1 MRNRVAVAVL
11 SVAFAFAL
19 AGLGAAAPSEVVN
32 GGVPY
37 VANGTVVAKTA
48 DSVVIRTDD
57 HGHKITFAVDRS
69 TVLPG
74 DITVGRHVR
83 IVYHPMGATGQTA
96 DTVAIAPPQTTGR

>member
-1 MRNRVAVAVL
+1 M
-11 SVAFAFAL
+11 
-19 AGLGAAAPSEVVN
+19 AAPSEVVN

-74 DITVGRHVR
+74 DITVGKHVR

-96 DTVAIAPPQTTGR
+96 ETVAIAPPQTASR

>member
-1 MRNRVAVAVL
+1 MRNRVAVL
-11 SVAFAFAL
+11 SVAFAFAF
-19 AGLGAAAPSEVVN
+19 AGLATAAPSEVVN
-32 GGVPY
+32 GGIPF

-74 DITVGRHVR
+74 DFTVGRHVR
-83 IVYHPMGATGQTA
+83 VVYHPMGATGQTA
-96 DTVAIAPPQTTGR
+96 DTVAMAPPQTASR

>member
-11 SVAFAFAL
+11 SAAFAL
-19 AGLGAAAPSEVVN
+19 ALAGLATAGPSEVVN

-57 HGHKITFAVDRS
+57 HGHKVTFAIERT

-83 IVYHPMGATGQTA
+83 VVYHPMGATGQTA
-96 DTVAIAPPQTTGR
+96 DTMAIAPPQTASR

>member
-1 MRNRVAVAVL
+1 MRNRVAVL

-74 DITVGRHVR
+74 DIKVGQHVR
-83 IVYHPMGATGQTA
+83 VVYHPMGATGQTA
-96 DTVAIAPPQTTGR
+96 DTVAIAPPQAASR

>member
-37 VANGTVVAKTA
+37 VAN
-48 DSVVIRTDD
+48 VIRTDD
-57 HGHKITFAVDRS
+57 HGHKITFAIDRN

-96 DTVAIAPPQTTGR
+96 DTVAIAPPQTGSR

>member
-1 MRNRVAVAVL
+1 MRNRVAVL
-11 SVAFAFAL
+11 TVAFAVAL

-32 GGVPY
+32 GGVPF

-57 HGHKITFAVDRS
+57 HGHRVTFAVDRS

-83 IVYHPMGATGQTA
+83 VVYHPLGATGQTA
-96 DTVAIAPPQTTGR
+96 ETVATAPPKTASR

>member
-1 MRNRVAVAVL
+1 MRNRVAVL
-11 SVAFAFAL
+11 SVALAVVLL
-19 AGLGAAAPSEVVN
+19 AGDLATAAPGEVVN

-57 HGHKITFAVDRS
+57 HGHKIAFAVDRS

-74 DITVGRHVR
+74 DLAVGRHVR
-83 IVYHPMGATGQTA
+83 VVYHPTGSTGQTA
-96 DTVAIAPPQTTGR
+96 DTVAAAPQTARR